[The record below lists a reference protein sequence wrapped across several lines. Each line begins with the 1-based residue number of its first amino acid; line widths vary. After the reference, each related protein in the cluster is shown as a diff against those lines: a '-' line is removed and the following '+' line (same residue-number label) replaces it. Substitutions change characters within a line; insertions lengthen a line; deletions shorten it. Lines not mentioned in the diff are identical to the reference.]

1 MVGQLCQSRYWV
13 YRKIFSFLVFLNL
26 YENLPKFWVPSQ
38 ATVFTYRKV
47 WPQQLQELFV
57 LHHRLLIRRA
67 KCYAE
72 KKKKKELPQLI
83 HLTSAKALL
92 SSITKNWRWDLST
105 SPYEVSHTQ
114 PAEGEISLAPSGKG
128 HLLD

>member
-1 MVGQLCQSRYWV
+1 M
-13 YRKIFSFLVFLNL
+13 
-26 YENLPKFWVPSQ
+26 P
-38 ATVFTYRKV
+38 
-47 WPQQLQELFV
+47 
-57 LHHRLLIRRA
+57 
-67 KCYAE
+67 